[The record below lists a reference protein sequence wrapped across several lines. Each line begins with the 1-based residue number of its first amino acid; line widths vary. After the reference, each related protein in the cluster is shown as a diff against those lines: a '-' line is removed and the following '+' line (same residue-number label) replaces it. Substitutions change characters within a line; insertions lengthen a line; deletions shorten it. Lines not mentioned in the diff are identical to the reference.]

1 MKTVCIMG
9 GGLGG
14 LMTGALLAKE
24 GYRVTVLEKNRIIG
38 GGLQSFRRGPYTFDT
53 GMHVFGGMGTDGQVR
68 RICRHLGIENR
79 LEIEPCYDTLMDA
92 KNGLRVTLPFGRK
105 AWTYKWSRCL
115 KPVMPNVNISQ
126 EISDYLDKLYDIA
139 RQEPLYSLLPTTDD
153 YTLPDTSLTAKHLM
167 AAGGCHQSRWRR
179 GTLRRRGDSHK
190 DRRAERGSSVHDG
203 RLLYSRP
210 LHKRH
215 ADSTPAG
222 TDANRR
228 LLAGIPP
235 PHRVGAILNVGN
247 DPVHRPQASHPV
259 L

>member
-115 KPVMPNVNISQ
+115 KPVMPKVNISQ

-153 YTLPDTSLTAKHLM
+153 YTLPDTSLTAKQLM
-167 AAGGCHQSRWRR
+167 DDSISNSL
-179 GTLRRRGDSHK
+179 LRTVMAYLS
-190 DRRAERGSSVHDG
+190 
-203 RLLYSRP
+203 LF
-210 LHKRH
+210 
-215 ADSTPAG
+215 
-222 TDANRR
+222 
-228 LLAGIPP
+228 
-235 PHRVGAILNVGN
+235 
-247 DPVHRPQASHPV
+247 
-259 L
+259 